1 MARSVHRAGEDDVVR
16 IARSTEAL
24 ERILASAERGPACKP
39 DWIHLQGEC
48 RLDRIADDA
57 REALLARLHRC
68 VKRGFR
74 ANNVQLRRRRD
85 RVALWRQIARHGFH
99 DFCDDRWMKCY
110 DSPFVEN
117 YDYLAGYFDR
127 GVEGLDPYQ
136 VYSAVLGTHEYSA
149 EDFLHTKLCANVRT
163 IVEPMAGSAEFAYQ
177 SHFRYPEFR
186 YVMFDLDE
194 RAREHVMAR
203 PWLPE
208 TEHHYVVANA
218 LDDAIWKQVK
228 SLSSGESLSYIG
240 KQSHNFFDAKQLYR
254 LLELG
259 TRHVDYFV
267 LETPQVSLITDCD
280 EVEDLSRP
288 EMEDAGFEVALVD
301 EPDTQPN
308 PLTNEL
314 HFRLDVWDDEQ
325 RRTLFRYDDWT
336 SWPHPTLVSMAR
348 LLDLR
353 ALYFHS
359 ELEEFVPVEEGT
371 EDSDCLENVTFM
383 LFTRHAV

>member
-1 MARSVHRAGEDDVVR
+1 MARSAGRAGEDDVVR
-16 IARSTEAL
+16 VARSNDAL
-24 ERILASAERGPACKP
+24 ERILDAAERDPASKP
-39 DWIHLQGEC
+39 DWIHFQGAC
-48 RLDRIADDA
+48 RLDRLDEST
-57 REALLARLHRC
+57 REVLLARLHRS

-74 ANNVQLRRRRD
+74 ANNVDVKRKSERL
-85 RVALWRQIARHGFH
+85 ALWRQIARSGFH
-99 DFCDDRWMKCY
+99 DFCEDRWMKCY
-110 DSPFVEN
+110 DSPWVEN
-117 YDYLAGYFDR
+117 YDYLEGYLER
-127 GVEGLDPYQ
+127 GVEGLDPYR

-149 EDFLHTKLCANVRT
+149 EDFLCTKLCRNVRT

-177 SHFRYPEFR
+177 SHFRYPDFR
-186 YVMFDLDE
+186 YLMFDLDE
-194 RAREHVMAR
+194 KAHDHVMAR
-203 PWLPE
+203 PWLSD
-208 TEHHYVVANA
+208 TEHHYVVADA
-218 LDDAIWKQVK
+218 LEEAIWKQVK

-267 LETPQVSLITDCD
+267 LETPQVSLVSDCD

-301 EPDTQPN
+301 EPDTRPN

-314 HFRLDVWDDEQ
+314 HFRLEVCDDEA
-325 RRTLFRYDDWT
+325 RRTLFRYDNWT
-336 SWPHPTLVSMAR
+336 SWPHPALVTLAR
-348 LLDLR
+348 LLDLNS
-353 ALYFHS
+353 LYFHS

-383 LFTRHAV
+383 LFTRHAM